1 MFLANGSRPVA
12 PPFPQSGPGGSSSPR
27 VVGTMKALRL
37 PARAIPVAY
46 WFASEHHAIPPVFVL
61 AAWRSQIGGGP
72 ARARALVQPA
82 AQGAGSLSRGH
93 ERDLSGSQAIRPVP
107 LPRSK
112 TPVGPTSPWP
122 LAVSSMLPP
131 LE

>member
-1 MFLANGSRPVA
+1 
-12 PPFPQSGPGGSSSPR
+12 
-27 VVGTMKALRL
+27 MKALRL

-82 AQGAGSLSRGH
+82 AQSAGSLSRGH
-93 ERDLSGSQAIRPVP
+93 ERDLSEAFIAYFNR
-107 LPRSK
+107 
-112 TPVGPTSPWP
+112 T
-122 LAVSSMLPP
+122 LAKPFKWTMTGKPP
-131 LE
+131 AA